1 MQYPNSTQRADLLLR
16 DCEVNRVGAWDL
28 LFGTFAAG
36 DG

>member
-1 MQYPNSTQRADLLLR
+1 MQYPNSTQRPDLLLR
-16 DCEVNRVGAWDL
+16 DCELNGFGAWDL

>member
-16 DCEVNRVGAWDL
+16 DCELDRFGAWNL

>member
-16 DCEVNRVGAWDL
+16 DCELNGFRAWDL